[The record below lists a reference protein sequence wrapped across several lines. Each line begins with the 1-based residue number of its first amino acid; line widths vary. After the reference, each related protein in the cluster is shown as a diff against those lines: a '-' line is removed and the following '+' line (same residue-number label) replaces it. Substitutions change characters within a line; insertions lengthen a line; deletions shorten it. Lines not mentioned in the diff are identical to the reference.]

1 MKSSNKPRLYISLHA
16 RGGGIRPKMPDKEDT
31 YHWSLTILPKHKHL
45 SPKTKPMIVG
55 TTYHAREL
63 PTPIPNTTGTGTDMI
78 FKWTYEERSTA
89 LDTMVLVRVLIGKV
103 VDRVRLVE
111 ILRGVPVG
119 GQEEG
124 EAGVGWNCVSWVRGA
139 VEAIKRDEDD
149 GNGNGRGVMGK
160 GSVLEWRV
168 VRDAAMGFAGRKMG
182 EGWFRSSGQGG
193 NGNGDGGRVATWD
206 LVGGGGGGGKFLVD
220 HLYIHCSGSV
230 GCGLVF

>member
-31 YHWSLTILPKHKHL
+31 YHWSLTILPKHKQHR
-45 SPKTKPMIVG
+45 SPKPKRMIAG

-63 PTPIPNTTGTGTDMI
+63 PTPTGTGMV
-78 FKWTYEERSTA
+78 FKWTFEERSTA
-89 LDTMVLVRVLIGKV
+89 LDTMVLARVLIGKV
-103 VDRVRLVE
+103 VDRERLVE

-119 GQEEG
+119 GEEEEEG
-124 EAGVGWNCVSWVRGA
+124 EEGWNCVSWVRGA

-149 GNGNGRGVMGK
+149 GNEVLGK

-182 EGWFRSSGQGG
+182 EGWFRSSTSSSGG
-193 NGNGDGGRVATWD
+193 VEMGDGGRVAVWD
-206 LVGGGGGGGKFLVD
+206 LVEGKE
-220 HLYIHCSGSV
+220 V
-230 GCGLVF
+230 G